1 MIDGPRS
8 RLTKW
13 TVVVLLLLGTF
24 LLLYK
29 FPAVPVGL
37 HQDEMSEA
45 YEAYSLLHTGA
56 DRWGYHLP
64 VYFLSWG
71 SGQNVLQSYLTIPVV
86 AVLGLT
92 RLSAR
97 LIPILCGLLTLPLFF
112 LTVRRWCGDAVALL
126 ALLFLVLSPWHIML
140 SRWGTENSPLP
151 FFLILGVY
159 LFGLALDTGAV
170 WLIVLSLV
178 PFALA
183 EYTYGVMVVV
193 APVLVPLLL
202 AMRFRCIRRQGPA
215 QQRGWVAA
223 LVLFAL
229 LSLPLGFFTVKNYVT
244 KKNYSFETHLPF
256 TVPLL
261 PATRL
266 QQAHNEM
273 TRPTVV
279 GHNIHFIGKGLS
291 DRAQWYMPWFQLPDV
306 LPVPVILLA
315 FALLGMSWV
324 TWRAWRD
331 KTFHEPF
338 MLWLVAS
345 VPLLFLIPLTISR
358 ATEIF
363 LPLLALAAIGCAQFV
378 EWLWGRSRVRALVY
392 VVMSGCAVAFLL
404 PTVRFLREYYGPAY
418 VAEATPTFNPKLP
431 EALQAALRMAMPGTP
446 IYVTHTIYLNYV
458 QVLFLTHVDPHVF
471 QTSGATITHPDFGQ
485 YRFSRDT
492 LAQIPGSFV
501 FLVKDDDVEQW
512 NVRYALDARLQRPEL
527 TSAETLQGWNRLLP
541 KEAAEDLNERLRAI
555 GVKSLPEVTEA
566 AERLAKDETLRVETT
581 PVCAV
586 PEQVVAM
593 GQFLVGRCP

>member
-1 MIDGPRS
+1 
-8 RLTKW
+8 
-13 TVVVLLLLGTF
+13 VF

-29 FPAVPVGL
+29 FPSVPVGL

-45 YEAYSLLHTGA
+45 YEAYALLHTGA

-97 LIPILCGLLTLPLFF
+97 FIPILCGLLTLPLFF
-112 LTVRRWCGDAVALL
+112 LTVRRWCGQAVALL

-159 LFGLALDTGAV
+159 LFGLAIDDGAW
-170 WLIVLSLV
+170 WLIAVSLV

-202 AMRFRCIRRQGPA
+202 WMRLRVILKQSRT
-215 QQRGWVAA
+215 QQRAWAVA
-223 LVLFAL
+223 LVLFCL
-229 LSLPLGFFTVKNYVT
+229 LSLPLAFFTFKNYVT

-273 TRPTVV
+273 TRPTVI

-291 DRAQWYMPWFQLPDV
+291 DHAQWYMPWFQLPDV
-306 LPVPVILLA
+306 LPVQPILLA
-315 FALLGMSWV
+315 LALLGMAYIAL
-324 TWRAWRD
+324 RAWRE
-331 KTFHEPF
+331 KTFNEPF
-338 MLWLVAS
+338 LLWLIAS

-363 LPLLALAAIGCAQFV
+363 LPLLALAAIGCLQFL
-378 EWLWGRSRVRALVY
+378 ERLFQHTKVRALAY
-392 VVMSGCAVAFLL
+392 VVVAGCAVAFLM
-404 PTVRFLREYYGPAY
+404 PSVRFIREYYGPAY
-418 VAEATPTFNPKLP
+418 AAEAAPTFNPMLP
-431 EALQAALRMAMPGTP
+431 EALDAALHLAAPGTP
-446 IYVTHTIYLNYV
+446 IYLTHTIYLNYV
-458 QVLFLTHVDPHVF
+458 QVLFLISVDPHLF
-471 QTSGATITHPDFGQ
+471 QRSGATIARPDFGP
-485 YRFSRDT
+485 YRFSRET
-492 LAQIPGSFV
+492 LAKTSSAFV
-501 FLVKDDDVEQW
+501 FVIKDDDVVQW
-512 NVRYALDARLQRPEL
+512 NIRHALDARLQQPEL
-527 TSAETLQGWNRLLP
+527 VSAEALQRWNSLLP
-541 KEAAEDLNERLRAI
+541 QDSSRNLEDQLQKIATE
-555 GVKSLPEVTEA
+555 SLPEVSETA
-566 AERLAKDETLRVETT
+566 QRLAKDETLKAEIA
-581 PVCAV
+581 PVCSA
-586 PEQVVAM
+586 PTQVVAD